1 MYIVLSNY
9 IYIVIYLYMYTSRI
23 DMIMPMML
31 HVLEMSL
38 QVITR
43 YDSDVKDLAKNYS
56 LGSPVIVLVAAGG

>member
-1 MYIVLSNY
+1 
-9 IYIVIYLYMYTSRI
+9 MYTSRI